1 MTGKKKD
8 KVESLGIVLLVL
20 LISGAC
26 MIPCFKAGLPYGDDQ
41 QVHMLRVES
50 ILKALKSG
58 QGYPVYI
65 YQTMLEGYG
74 YGMGIFYPDLFLLPA
89 VLFRLLGASPEI
101 AMKLY
106 IYVLMVC
113 TGFAAYYSGKCIGRS
128 RYAGTIT
135 MVLYTMGHYHLE
147 DVYTRFALGEV
158 AAMIF
163 APLAFLGLYDLTEMG
178 HSRKGL
184 LCISYACLML
194 SHTIS
199 FVLCVVMG
207 IIWVFAGWKKFAA
220 CRRLI
225 VAVCME
231 VLACAVL
238 TCYYWLPVLEQ
249 FVDGEFYVS
258 NEPAFYTHEETQSL
272 LAIVSGK
279 YSVAFIEIGI
289 LALMLFV
296 SIYKKVYNKKAL
308 MCLVTAAVLLVCET
322 KIFPWKL
329 IDRTPFVSIQFP
341 WRLNMFTEFFAAL
354 GIALQSYELMTL
366 ISVRK
371 RYMYACVAGSVLIGL
386 FNMNMV
392 WNIELGGYVNY
403 PEGYAD
409 NAGSTDS
416 IGFWEWLPAEGDLA
430 TSVGSENSGMV
441 KCEDTYIQGR
451 YGSDGS
457 YEFDAGEAAGECV
470 VPKYYYK
477 GYEAIMADGRKLTV
491 SKCLNNGLAEIS
503 VPPEAGKVIVKYK
516 GTKIQYWSWIIS
528 ISAVM
533 LMLLILV
540 MQHADEKGKIQSNME

>member
-1 MTGKKKD
+1 
-8 KVESLGIVLLVL
+8 
-20 LISGAC
+20 
-26 MIPCFKAGLPYGDDQ
+26 
-41 QVHMLRVES
+41 
-50 ILKALKSG
+50 
-58 QGYPVYI
+58 
-65 YQTMLEGYG
+65 
-74 YGMGIFYPDLFLLPA
+74 
-89 VLFRLLGASPEI
+89 
-101 AMKLY
+101 
-106 IYVLMVC
+106 
-113 TGFAAYYSGKCIGRS
+113 
-128 RYAGTIT
+128 
-135 MVLYTMGHYHLE
+135 
-147 DVYTRFALGEV
+147 
-158 AAMIF
+158 
-163 APLAFLGLYDLTEMG
+163 
-178 HSRKGL
+178 
-184 LCISYACLML
+184 
-194 SHTIS
+194 
-199 FVLCVVMG
+199 
-207 IIWVFAGWKKFAA
+207 
-220 CRRLI
+220 
-225 VAVCME
+225 
-231 VLACAVL
+231 
-238 TCYYWLPVLEQ
+238 
-249 FVDGEFYVS
+249 
-258 NEPAFYTHEETQSL
+258 
-272 LAIVSGK
+272 
-279 YSVAFIEIGI
+279 
-289 LALMLFV
+289 
-296 SIYKKVYNKKAL
+296 
-308 MCLVTAAVLLVCET
+308 
-322 KIFPWKL
+322 
-329 IDRTPFVSIQFP
+329 
-341 WRLNMFTEFFAAL
+341 MFTEFFAAL

-441 KCEDTYIQGR
+441 KCEDTYIQGH